1 MPKLIAAALEDGW
14 AFVEDGEEVKS
25 IKPPYNR
32 CDALTISHAAIRE
45 AVQMYGF
52 DIVDKG
58 LDDWQALITFLETE
72 MVRIRKAFGQNLPPD
87 FGRLLRFA
95 PRETLLRYLDRIE
108 VELFANREW
117 TAALNIL
124 TSLLDAS
131 NLTEDPQLLGRAA
144 VLLKRANDEL
154 RYVETQ
160 RRILVERANRN
171 KGEGRRCDPV
181 GGK

>member
-58 LDDWQALITFLETE
+58 FDDWQALITFLETE

-87 FGRLLRFA
+87 FAPCSGL
-95 PRETLLRYLDRIE
+95 PRERPFCDTWT
-108 VELFANREW
+108 ELKSSCSPIANG
-117 TAALNIL
+117 LPL
-124 TSLLDAS
+124 
-131 NLTEDPQLLGRAA
+131 
-144 VLLKRANDEL
+144 
-154 RYVETQ
+154 
-160 RRILVERANRN
+160 
-171 KGEGRRCDPV
+171 
-181 GGK
+181 